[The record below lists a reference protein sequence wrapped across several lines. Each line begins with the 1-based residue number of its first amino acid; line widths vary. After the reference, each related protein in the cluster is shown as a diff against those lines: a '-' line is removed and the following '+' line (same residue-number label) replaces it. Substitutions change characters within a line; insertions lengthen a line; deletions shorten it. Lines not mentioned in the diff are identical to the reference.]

1 LSGGVAPQDEE
12 SEDLGGEGALQ
23 GEQRCWRDED
33 APGMAQLLAVV
44 ALILI
49 GKVPSQPVV

>member
-49 GKVPSQPVV
+49 GKVPS